1 MAAAIKLLYYLL
13 FLQVNLN
20 LAKEIQKE
28 FLDISEQLQRRQMW
42 NVYELELS
50 IIPVLL
56 VMERKGLVVD
66 VDELGRV
73 DRLMSVS
80 Q

>member
-1 MAAAIKLLYYLL
+1 M
-13 FLQVNLN
+13 
-20 LAKEIQKE
+20 AKEIQKE

-73 DRLMSVS
+73 DRLVSVS